1 MKYNIIKYL
10 ISKGVLFLQYL
21 IFRNKL
27 YYNYIHFKLEYQIK
41 KHLFCK
47 HK

>member
-1 MKYNIIKYL
+1 M
-10 ISKGVLFLQYL
+10 LFLRYQ

-41 KHLFCK
+41 FYEKKKLLNLQTLIK
-47 HK
+47 LR